1 MKKTAVSQ
9 QNRALLQEGTKKNRK
24 GRLERAY
31 EGFLAA
37 PVPVVL
43 AVLWIMGVAL
53 ISVCGV
59 ALYFLWVSLL
69 SP

>member
-9 QNRALLQEGTKKNRK
+9 QNRALFQEGTKKNRK
-24 GRLERAY
+24 GRIERAY
-31 EGFLAA
+31 EGFFAA

-43 AVLWIMGVAL
+43 AVLWIVGVAL

-59 ALYFLWVSLL
+59 ALYLLWISL
-69 SP
+69 

>member
-9 QNRALLQEGTKKNRK
+9 QNRALFQEGTKKNRK

-31 EGFLAA
+31 EGFFAA

-43 AVLWIMGVAL
+43 AVLWIVGVAL

-59 ALYFLWVSLL
+59 ALYLLWISL
-69 SP
+69 